1 MIVICLIAQ
10 VQPKNASAQ
19 SRLPQEIT
27 IGIRSLAGAIGKI
40 KTSGNWGG
48 FCPLFIKELTKELAK
63 ENPNIIVNWPMIANE
78 YEDRYAQLK
87 ENKIQIQCGPDT
99 IISDQVILE
108 EKGWEYVEFSDPFH
122 TTGIKLL
129 LKQESAKGREDEQGS
144 ISQDKLNNIKI
155 GVIFDTTTYY
165 QLKEKGYKIIT
176 FNTIAEVLNALEKE
190 EKIQAY
196 ADDAL
201 ILNTILESD
210 YQHEGY
216 TLYPQ
221 AKEKYL
227 PGTERENYGIAVS
240 NESGY
245 SQVLLEKINKTLEVE
260 SIKEYRK
267 KLKNQEVGKTKQ
279 QLLEERDRDI
289 TDLLQRFKKEKD
301 TNRKLT
307 IVIIVLAIVTLLSTS
322 FLIILFFKNAA
333 KRN

>member
-48 FCPLFIKELTKELAK
+48 FCPLFIKELTKELSQD
-63 ENPNIIVNWPMIANE
+63 NPNIIVNLPIIANE

-87 ENKIQIQCGPDT
+87 ENTIQIQCGPDT

-227 PGTERENYGIAVS
+227 PGTEKENYGIAVS

-267 KLKNQEVGKTKQ
+267 QLKNQEVGKTKQ

-307 IVIIVLAIVTLLSTS
+307 IVIIVLAFVTLLSSS
-322 FLIILFFKNAA
+322 FLIILFFKNGA

>member
-48 FCPLFIKELTKELAK
+48 FCPLLIEELTKELTK
-63 ENPNIIVNWPMIANE
+63 DNPNIIVNLPIIANE

-87 ENKIQIQCGPDT
+87 ENTIQIQCGPDT
-99 IISDQVILE
+99 IISDRVILE
-108 EKGWEYVEFSDPFH
+108 EKDWEHIVFSNPFH

-129 LKQESAKGREDEQGS
+129 LKKEFAKSSEDEEGN

-165 QLKEKGYKIIT
+165 QLKKRGYKIIT
-176 FNTIAEVLNALEKE
+176 FNTIEEVLNALEDGE
-190 EKIQAY
+190 QIQAY

-227 PGTERENYGIAVS
+227 PETERENYGIAVS
-240 NESGY
+240 KESGY
-245 SQVLLEKINKTLEVE
+245 SQLLLEKINQTLELA
-260 SIKEYRK
+260 SIQEYRK
-267 KLKNQEVGKTKQ
+267 KLKTQEVGKTRQ
-279 QLLEERDRDI
+279 QLLEEKDRYI
-289 TDLLQRFKKEKD
+289 TNLLQKFKKEKD
-301 TNRKLT
+301 TNKKLT
-307 IVIIVLAIVTLLSTS
+307 IVVVILAIVTILSTS
-322 FLIILFFKNAA
+322 FLGYTIFQKS
-333 KRN
+333 R